1 MKEIEV
7 KVVVKDFKEIKK
19 KLKELGAKKKC
30 PKTLEKN
37 ILFDHKNLKIKEK
50 NFVLRLR
57 RFGKVNLLT
66 LKTKTKGKKGFK
78 VREEINLFINDFEKM
93 QIILK
98 KLGFYEVFY
107 YEKYREDYIYNGLN
121 ISLDKTPIGNYVEIE
136 GDYENILKFLAE
148 INVKIEETISLSY
161 LQLFRVFNKKSN
173 KMVFA

>member
-30 PKTLEKN
+30 QKTFEKN

-50 NFVLRLR
+50 NFILRLR
-57 RFGKVNLLT
+57 KFGKSNLLT
-66 LKTKTKGKKGFK
+66 LKTSAKGKKDFK
-78 VREEINLFINDFEKM
+78 VREEINILVEDFEKM
-93 QIILK
+93 KEIFN
-98 KLGFYEVFY
+98 KLGFFEAFY

-136 GDYENILKFLAE
+136 GDYEKILDFLKK
-148 INVKIEETISLSY
+148 INVKLKETISLSY
-161 LQLFRVFNKKSN
+161 LQLFRIFNKKSN
-173 KMVFA
+173 KMSFE